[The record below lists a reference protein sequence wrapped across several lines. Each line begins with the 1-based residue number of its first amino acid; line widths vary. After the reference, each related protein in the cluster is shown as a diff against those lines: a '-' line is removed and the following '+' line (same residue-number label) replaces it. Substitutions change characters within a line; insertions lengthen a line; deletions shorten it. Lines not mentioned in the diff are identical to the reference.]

1 MDQFRTERDS
11 MGEVRLPADAYYGP
25 QTQRAVENFPISGRT
40 LPPEL
45 IHALGLIK
53 LIAARANRELGRL
66 KDSHFDNL
74 SAACRE
80 IADGRLDN
88 QFPID
93 IYQTGS
99 GTSSNMN
106 ANEVIARRANELS
119 GNSLSETGATA
130 GSPSSAGDIQ
140 RENTAGQASS
150 GTRKKNNRIIHPNDH
165 VNLGQSSNDVFPTA
179 IHIAAAT
186 AISEQLIPALEKCG
200 RILSQKAGEW
210 QDVMKIGRTHL
221 ADATPITLG
230 QEIGGMARQ
239 IERAV
244 DRANSA
250 VEALL
255 ELPIGGTAVGSGIN
269 THAEFGRRVCEM
281 LAKETEIPFIEATDH
296 FEANSQRDGLVECH
310 GLLKTIAVS
319 LFTVAN
325 SIRWLASGPRCGFY
339 EIKLPDRQPGS
350 SIMPGKVNPVM
361 CESLMQVAA
370 RVMGNDQTVTFCG
383 AAGGQFQLNVMMPVA
398 ADALLESI
406 RLMATATGAFAE
418 FCLQGMEANE
428 GKCRDSIEKSLA
440 MATALNPHIGYERAA
455 ELAKEAF
462 RTGKTIRQLCSEK
475 NIMPPEQLDE
485 VLDPRRMTHPS

>member
-1 MDQFRTERDS
+1 MSQFRTERDS
-11 MGEVRLPADAYYGP
+11 MGEVRLPVDAYYGP

-53 LIAARANRELGRL
+53 LVAARTNRELGRAHKRGQSPFL
-66 KDSHFDNL
+66 PDTL
-74 SAACRE
+74 LAACRE
-80 IADGRLDN
+80 VADGRLDD
-88 QFPID
+88 QFPVD

-119 GNSLSETGATA
+119 EGEEA
-130 GSPSSAGDIQ
+130 
-140 RENTAGQASS
+140 R
-150 GTRKKNNRIIHPNDH
+150 IHPNDH

-186 AISEQLIPALEKCG
+186 AISERLIPALEKCG
-200 RILSQKAGEW
+200 RVLSQKAGEW
-210 QDVMKIGRTHL
+210 QDVIKIGRTHL

-244 DRANSA
+244 DRANGA

-281 LAKETEIPFIEATDH
+281 LAEETEIPFIEAADH

-383 AAGGQFQLNVMMPVA
+383 AVGGQFQLNVMMPVA

-406 RLMATATGAFAE
+406 RLMANATDAFAE

-428 GKCRDSIEKSLA
+428 EKCRDSIERSLA

-462 RTGKTIRQLCSEK
+462 QTGKTIRQLCSEK
-475 NIMPPEQLDE
+475 NILPPEQLDE
-485 VLDPRRMTHPS
+485 VLDHRRMTHPS